1 MPSLPNKVL
10 PIPGTTVLTVMLASA
25 VDLIPHVIVFTHQ
38 HRASVFS
45 TQAMQYSLGDSGN
58 VK

>member
-1 MPSLPNKVL
+1 
-10 PIPGTTVLTVMLASA
+10 MLASA